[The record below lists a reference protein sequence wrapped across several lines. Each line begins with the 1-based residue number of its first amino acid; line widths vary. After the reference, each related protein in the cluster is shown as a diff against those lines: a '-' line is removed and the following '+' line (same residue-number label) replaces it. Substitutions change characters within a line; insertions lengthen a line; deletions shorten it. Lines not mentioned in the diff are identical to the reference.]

1 MKALR
6 ISQNVVSIVGIW
18 AASWLGDGINASY
31 KEYIASV
38 IIIIMVFLMY
48 VFQGIYEE
56 KISKKE

>member
-6 ISQNVVSIVGIW
+6 ISQNVVSIVGIRT
-18 AASWLGDGINASY
+18 AIWLGDGINASY
-31 KEYIASV
+31 KEYTASV

-48 VFQGIYEE
+48 VFRGVYEE

>member
-18 AASWLGDGINASY
+18 AAIWLGDGINASY
-31 KEYIASV
+31 KEYTASV

-48 VFQGIYEE
+48 VFRGIY
-56 KISKKE
+56 